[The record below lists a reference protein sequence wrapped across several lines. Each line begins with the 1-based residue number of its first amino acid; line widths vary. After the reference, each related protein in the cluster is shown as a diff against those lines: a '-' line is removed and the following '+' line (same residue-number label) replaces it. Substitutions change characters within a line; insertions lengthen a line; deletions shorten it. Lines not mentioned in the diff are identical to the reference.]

1 MISLPNGM
9 DVAFHKSR
17 SIRLTTNVLRQ
28 LSSQDRRACGLVSIT
43 ISQARRGLI
52 ISPSLVI
59 NACTCTTASVYYR
72 YSGAGTRGDNT
83 RPSPT
88 HPDGEKRTCRITHLR
103 QTMAPDQES
112 SHQ

>member
-9 DVAFHKSR
+9 DAAFHKSR

-52 ISPSLVI
+52 ISPSLMLVLVPRP
-59 NACTCTTASVYYR
+59 ACILPLL
-72 YSGAGTRGDNT
+72 G
-83 RPSPT
+83 
-88 HPDGEKRTCRITHLR
+88 LR
-103 QTMAPDQES
+103 DLGR
-112 SHQ
+112 